1 MSQMNNLGGQ
11 PMYGSYACQNNQSQ
25 SYSYA
30 PQSTSSQSS
39 FRAIASNN
47 SQNSSSQSSTS
58 NSNGG
63 SLSTLLRRARKQP
76 LNMQFHSSQSSNSNH
91 SSQSSSTG
99 SQRKNNSQSNNK
111 GISNTNTSYTSNSLD
126 GARWETVMTTLRSMN
141 QVQKANEKL
150 LRQLLETNVSLPL
163 QKKAN
168 NDDEEQEAESTQP
181 KQEPD
186 PVVLQLSAKVTSME
200 ELVTRLEK
208 KLATQ
213 EKKMLE
219 SQNKQNKPL
228 WSNDDHKDI
237 SKRRQEARHLVANG
251 RKRRRRG

>member
-1 MSQMNNLGGQ
+1 
-11 PMYGSYACQNNQSQ
+11 
-25 SYSYA
+25 
-30 PQSTSSQSS
+30 
-39 FRAIASNN
+39 
-47 SQNSSSQSSTS
+47 
-58 NSNGG
+58 
-63 SLSTLLRRARKQP
+63 
-76 LNMQFHSSQSSNSNH
+76 MQFHSSQSSNSNH

-99 SQRKNNSQSNNK
+99 SQRKNNSNK
-111 GISNTNTSYTSNSLD
+111 CHCNTNTSYTSNSLD

-163 QKKAN
+163 QKKEN
-168 NDDEEQEAESTQP
+168 NEKERIQQEEEHDDDEEQEAESTQP